1 VPARNQVSLQENF
14 VQQLNQWNVILNR
27 SLKYRWPYYE
37 LTDKKRLIILKRLAA
52 GGFFKNNCQMIVEI
66 SWRWPSISRF
76 YQVLPSM
83 AHLEKLSLLNWKLR
97 LTQDV
102 PKLFQSCPKLSE
114 LHLKLDEGLEI
125 DEELKNELR
134 SGFQR
139 IRLLELHW
147 DISAWPVIQE
157 LFT

>member
-1 VPARNQVSLQENF
+1 VF
-14 VQQLNQWNVILNR
+14 LNR
-27 SLKYRWPYYE
+27 SLKDRCPYYE

-52 GGFFKNNCQMIVEI
+52 GGFFKNNRQMIVEG
-66 SWRWPSISRF
+66 SWSRPSISRF
-76 YQVLPSM
+76 YQVLRSM

-114 LHLKLDEGLEI
+114 LHLKLDDSLNLGLEI

-147 DISAWPVIQE
+147 VIYAWPVIQE